1 MKSALALAAALAL
14 NGYAELAFSH
24 GGGQHGMK
32 THQTAAMKVTRTI
45 DVDMDDRML
54 FTPREIRVMQGETIR
69 FRVTNSGKAPHEMV
83 LGTPAELRKHAEHMR
98 KHPGMEHDAP
108 SMAHVAPGKSATIV
122 WQFTQAGEFQYGCLI
137 PGHFEA
143 GMIGRVRVLS
153 N

>member
-24 GGGQHGMK
+24 GGQHGMK
-32 THQTAAMKVTRTI
+32 THEMAAMKVTRTI
-45 DVDMDDRML
+45 DVDMDDRMR

-69 FRVTNSGKAPHEMV
+69 FRVTNSGKALHEMV

-98 KHPGMEHDAP
+98 KHPGIEHDAP
-108 SMAHVAPGKSATIV
+108 SMAHVAPGKTATIV